1 MERREAVKYIS
12 ILLGGAVVGAD
23 AFLSGCK
30 TKTSA
35 GSVAELAPEHIA
47 YLNEIGETILPR
59 TSTPGAKDA
68 NVGEFMKVMVRDC
81 YEEAD
86 QKAFTEGLDKLEDA
100 SEKRFSKG
108 FMALTPQQRTE
119 LLTEVDREAKEFQKS
134 VSDFNNNE
142 AKKEKEEIDKGN
154 KNYTK
159 QHKAPHYFTMMKQ
172 LTLLGYF
179 TSKPGMTQA
188 VRYMPVPGRYEGCV
202 PYKKGDKVIV

>member
-30 TKTSA
+30 TKSSSTTDWT
-35 GSVAELAPEHIA
+35 AEDVA

-68 NVGEFMKVMVRDC
+68 NVGQFMTVMVNDC
-81 YEEAD
+81 YVEAD
-86 QKAFTEGLDKLEDA
+86 QKAFREGLDKLNDA
-100 SEKRFSKG
+100 SDKKFGKN
-108 FMALTPQQRTE
+108 FMSITPQQRTE
-119 LLTEVDREAKEFQKS
+119 LLTALDKEAKEYQKK
-134 VSDFNNNE
+134 VGEFNAGE
-142 AKKEKEEIDKGN
+142 SKKEKDENAKGN
-154 KNYTK
+154 KNYVK
-159 QHKAPHYFTMMKQ
+159 QHMAPHYFTMMKQ
-172 LTLLGYF
+172 LTLLGFF

-188 VRYMPVPGRYEGCV
+188 VRYMPVPGKYEGCV